1 MKKSGKEI
9 SVKKAAQILNLSER
23 TVLNF
28 IKQKKL
34 IAIKVGR
41 DWFIDYAS
49 FISFSEK
56 YEFDASA
63 NSENFRNEESF
74 SEISENATQSIPKE
88 KNEGE
93 VQKKPLG
100 LKNHL
105 PSLRVYELAKKLL
118 NEDLISLKSTSVLDE
133 RIQNLIFSTLEAIGS
148 GFYSY
153 SWDEKRFHYSRA
165 RGHAGGAM
173 ALIVCHEKTLGK
185 WRSLNFELEE
195 SLLPALG
202 ALIKTVEKKAQ
213 KEKYEGRR
221 GET

>member
-56 YEFDASA
+56 YQFDASA
-63 NSENFRNEESF
+63 NSESFRNTESL
-74 SEISENATQSIPKE
+74 SEISENSTQNIPQE
-88 KNEGE
+88 KNEGK

-118 NEDLISLKSTSVLDE
+118 NEDLISLKNTSVLDE
-133 RIQNLIFSTLEAIGS
+133 RIQNLVFSTLEAIG
-148 GFYSY
+148 
-153 SWDEKRFHYSRA
+153 
-165 RGHAGGAM
+165 
-173 ALIVCHEKTLGK
+173 
-185 WRSLNFELEE
+185 
-195 SLLPALG
+195 
-202 ALIKTVEKKAQ
+202 
-213 KEKYEGRR
+213 
-221 GET
+221 